1 MNRILYIISIFS
13 ATLNVFSQ
21 DKDVKKAESFYES
34 HRYEDAFKKYIV
46 LIDNGLSITE
56 YSDVYRK
63 AINCG
68 LKLRKY
74 DKVDDIYFLLSAA
87 DQVIFDDAYFYIKFL
102 FQHTL

>member
-74 DKVDDIYFLLSAA
+74 DKVDDIYFLKKL
-87 DQVIFDDAYFYIKFL
+87 YFYQPFYPLKNLWDLKYFL
-102 FQHTL
+102 F